1 MCAKTTKPTRSIVY
15 LSNSRQGKRVAQEF
29 VVAVDCVWCVFFSIT
44 FWLFQLETRERGEF
58 TAKEMCL
65 SKAQNWVDKYR
76 FCCLIEG
83 DNEYKSV
90 ITSVGPWLTKSK
102 TSSSPSSLWYINTK
116 KQRER
121 EGLDERI
128 TEDVVMSLLS
138 RLKQD
143 GPGRLCTRRRIVK

>member
-1 MCAKTTKPTRSIVY
+1 MR
-15 LSNSRQGKRVAQEF
+15 F
-29 VVAVDCVWCVFFSIT
+29 
-44 FWLFQLETRERGEF
+44 FQLPFGYFNWRRERGEF

-90 ITSVGPWLTKSK
+90 ITRVGPWLTKSK
-102 TSSSPSSLWYINTK
+102 TSSSPSLWYINTK